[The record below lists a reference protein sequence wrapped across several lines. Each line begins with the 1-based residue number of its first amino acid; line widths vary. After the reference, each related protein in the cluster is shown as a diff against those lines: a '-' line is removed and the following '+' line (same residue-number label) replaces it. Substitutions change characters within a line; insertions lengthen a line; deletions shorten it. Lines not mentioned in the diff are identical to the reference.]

1 MKKTKWLFPM
11 MLAGMILAGSSGV
24 YAGVKL
30 ERIEAFKNY
39 GIRVE
44 LNGQTYTPMNADGQ
58 PLAPITYE
66 GSTYL
71 PIRAIGET
79 MNTSV
84 LYDAVN
90 NRVLIGKAG
99 TASTTNAA
107 IPTKDTTS
115 TTPAATQNATSTA
128 PVATKDTATANAATG
143 STTTGSGSTTAAVT
157 SPPAQSSK
165 TATSDSTNT
174 PSASAAVAATPGPI
188 DTLNDPTPPPIANIG
203 MTTGVIQSSYLSAD
217 FPFPADAE
225 RVRMME
231 LVVGG
236 KKQLSLVYRTQA
248 DLAMIGNAYI
258 DYYTGYN
265 MQFGAKQSTSSSIS
279 IVGIVND
286 AFGVSIQGNPM
297 SQRPGYNSVSIIL
310 AEQ

>member
-11 MLAGMILAGSSGV
+11 MLAGIVLAGSTGV
-24 YAGVKL
+24 YAGTKL
-30 ERIEAFKNY
+30 EQIQAFKNH

-44 LNGQTYTPMNADGQ
+44 LNGQPYTLLNAEGQ
-58 PLAPITYE
+58 PLTPITYE

-71 PIRAIGET
+71 PIRSIGET

-90 NRVLIGKAG
+90 NKVLIGKAG
-99 TASTTNAA
+99 AATMPAATTATPNTTTKNTAANTTPNSAAATSTNTNSNSSNSNSSSNASSAA
-107 IPTKDTTS
+107 TKDTTTTT
-115 TTPAATQNATSTA
+115 TTPAATSSNTTDTQGQRA
-128 PVATKDTATANAATG
+128 PVT
-143 STTTGSGSTTAAVT
+143 
-157 SPPAQSSK
+157 
-165 TATSDSTNT
+165 
-174 PSASAAVAATPGPI
+174 ATPGPI
-188 DTLNDPTPPPIANIG
+188 DTLTEPTAPVYNVSI
-203 MTTGVIQSSYLSAD
+203 TTGVIQSPYLSAD

-225 RVRMME
+225 RVS
-231 LVVGG
+231 LVEQLAGG

-248 DLAMIGNAYI
+248 DLQTIGDAYVA
-258 DYYTGYN
+258 YYTGYN
-265 MQFGAKQSTSSSIS
+265 MEFGAKRVSSSGLS

-297 SQRPGYNSVSIIL
+297 SLRPGYNSVSVIL

>member
-11 MLAGMILAGSSGV
+11 MLAGMMLAGSTGV

-30 ERIEAFKNY
+30 EKIEAFKNH
-39 GIRVE
+39 GISIE
-44 LNGQTYTPMNADGQ
+44 LNGQTYTPVNVDGQ
-58 PLAPITYE
+58 PLTPITYQ

-79 MNTSV
+79 MNTPV

-90 NRVLIGKAG
+90 NKVLIGKSDAA
-99 TASTTNAA
+99 TTSASPAKAPDTTNKNAAASTATNSPATSGA
-107 IPTKDTTS
+107 SSNASSTSTKDATTTTS
-115 TTPAATQNATSTA
+115 PAATSPNTSGAAQGQSA
-128 PVATKDTATANAATG
+128 PV
-143 STTTGSGSTTAAVT
+143 
-157 SPPAQSSK
+157 
-165 TATSDSTNT
+165 T
-174 PSASAAVAATPGPI
+174 PTPGPI
-188 DTLNDPTPPPIANIG
+188 DTLTEPTAPVYNVS
-203 MTTGVIQSSYLSAD
+203 MTTGIIQSSYLSAD

-225 RVRMME
+225 RVS
-231 LVVGG
+231 LVEQVAGG

-248 DLAMIGNAYI
+248 DLQMVGDAYVA
-258 DYYTGYN
+258 YYTGYN
-265 MQFGAKQSTSSSIS
+265 MEFGAKRVSSSGIS

-297 SQRPGYNSVSIIL
+297 SLRPGYNSVSVIL

>member
-11 MLAGMILAGSSGV
+11 MLAGMMLAGSTGV

-30 ERIEAFKNY
+30 EKIEAFKNH
-39 GIRVE
+39 GISIE
-44 LNGQTYTPMNADGQ
+44 LNGQTYTPVNVDGQ
-58 PLAPITYE
+58 PLTPITYQ

-90 NRVLIGKAG
+90 NKVLIGKSG
-99 TASTTNAA
+99 AA
-107 IPTKDTTS
+107 A
-115 TTPAATQNATSTA
+115 TPAATATTQDTTNKNAAANTAVAPSTA
-128 PVATKDTATANAATG
+128 TGTSSNASSAATKDATTTTAPAAT
-143 STTTGSGSTTAAVT
+143 
-157 SPPAQSSK
+157 SPN
-165 TATSDSTNT
+165 TSDAAQGQSAPIT
-174 PSASAAVAATPGPI
+174 PTPGPI
-188 DTLNDPTPPPIANIG
+188 DTLTEPAPPVYNVS
-203 MTTGVIQSSYLSAD
+203 MTTGIIQSSYLSAD

-225 RVRMME
+225 RVS
-231 LVVGG
+231 LVEQVAGG

-248 DLAMIGNAYI
+248 DLQTVGNAYV

-265 MQFGAKQSTSSSIS
+265 MEFGAKRVASSGIS

-297 SQRPGYNSVSIIL
+297 SLRPGYNSVSVIL